1 MEKVRIAE
9 LIKESIKVK
18 ESLLLPKNIKL
29 IEKISQEIIKTL
41 KNNGKIIFCGN
52 GGSAADSQHL
62 AAEFV
67 GRFKK
72 ERKAISS
79 LSLTTNTSILTS
91 IANDYSFK
99 EVFSRQIQALGKR
112 GDLLIGISTS
122 GNAENV
128 ILAVK
133 TAKKIGIKTIALTG
147 KNGGKLAEISHLT
160 FIVPSNNTAR
170 IQEAHILIGHILAEI
185 AENDITT
192 NTQ

>member
-1 MEKVRIAE
+1 MSKIAE

-18 ESLLLPKNIKL
+18 EELLSPENIKL
-29 IEKISQEIIKTL
+29 IGEISQEVVKTL
-41 KNNGKIIFCGN
+41 KKGGKILFCGN

-72 ERKAISS
+72 ERKAIPA
-79 LSLTTNTSILTS
+79 LSLTTNTSILTAIS
-91 IANDYSFK
+91 NDYSF
-99 EVFSRQIQALGKR
+99 ENVFSRQVQALGKK

-133 TAKKIGIKTIALTG
+133 AAKKIGIKTVGLSG
-147 KNGGKLAEISHLT
+147 KRGGKLAKISDIS
-160 FIVPSNNTAR
+160 FVVPSNDTAR

-185 AENDITT
+185 AE
-192 NTQ
+192 

>member
-1 MEKVRIAE
+1 MKRVKITA

-18 ESLLLPKNIKL
+18 EELLSPENIKL
-29 IEKISQEIIKTL
+29 IGEISQEVVKTL
-41 KNNGKIIFCGN
+41 KKGGKILFCGN

-72 ERKAISS
+72 ERKAISA
-79 LSLTTNTSILTS
+79 LSLTTNTSILTAIS
-91 IANDYSFK
+91 NDYNFK
-99 EVFSRQIQALGKR
+99 NVFSRQVQALGKK

-133 TAKKIGIKTIALTG
+133 AAKKIGIKTVGLSG
-147 KNGGKLAEISHLT
+147 KRGGKLAKISDIS
-160 FIVPSNNTAR
+160 FVVPSNDTAR

-185 AENDITT
+185 AER
-192 NTQ
+192 

>member
-1 MEKVRIAE
+1 MP
-9 LIKESIKVK
+9 KEQLL
-18 ESLLLPKNIKL
+18 LLLPDYQNKLTGFYENIKL

-133 TAKKIGIKTIALTG
+133 TAKKIGIKTIGLTG

>member
-1 MEKVRIAE
+1 MKSKIAD

-18 ESLLLPKNIKL
+18 EELLAPENIKL
-29 IEKISQEIIKTL
+29 IDKISQEVVKTL
-41 KNNGKIIFCGN
+41 KRGGKILFCGN

-72 ERKAISS
+72 ERKAISA
-79 LSLTTNTSILTS
+79 LSLTTNTSILTAIS
-91 IANDYSFK
+91 NDYSFK
-99 EVFSRQIQALGKR
+99 NIFSRQVQALGKK

-133 TAKKIGIKTIALTG
+133 AAKKIGIKTVGLSG
-147 KNGGKLAEISHLT
+147 KDGGKLAKISDIS
-160 FIVPSNNTAR
+160 FVVPSDDTAR

-185 AENDITT
+185 AEK
-192 NTQ
+192 

>member
-1 MEKVRIAE
+1 M
-9 LIKESIKVK
+9 
-18 ESLLLPKNIKL
+18 
-29 IEKISQEIIKTL
+29 
-41 KNNGKIIFCGN
+41 
-52 GGSAADSQHL
+52 

>member
-1 MEKVRIAE
+1 MKKEKIVA

-18 ESLLLPKNIKL
+18 EELLVPENIKL
-29 IEKISQEIIKTL
+29 IDEISQEVVKTL
-41 KNNGKIIFCGN
+41 KRGGKILFCGN

-72 ERKAISS
+72 ERKAISA
-79 LSLTTNTSILTS
+79 LSLTTNTSILTAIS
-91 IANDYSFK
+91 NDYGFK
-99 EVFSRQIQALGKR
+99 NVFSRQVQALGKK

-128 ILAVK
+128 ILAVRM
-133 TAKKIGIKTIALTG
+133 AKKIGIKTVGLTG
-147 KNGGKLAEISHLT
+147 KDGGKLAKISDIS
-160 FIVPSNNTAR
+160 FVVPSNDTAH

-185 AENDITT
+185 AEK
-192 NTQ
+192 

>member
-1 MEKVRIAE
+1 MKRKIAD

-18 ESLLLPKNIKL
+18 EELLTPENVKL
-29 IEKISQEIIKTL
+29 IDEISQEVVKTL
-41 KNNGKIIFCGN
+41 KRGGKILFCGN

-72 ERKAISS
+72 ERKAISAV
-79 LSLTTNTSILTS
+79 SLTTNTSILTAIS
-91 IANDYSFK
+91 NDYSFK
-99 EVFSRQIQALGKR
+99 DVFSRQVQALGKK

-128 ILAVK
+128 ILAVRM
-133 TAKKIGIKTIALTG
+133 AKKIGIKTVGLTG
-147 KNGGKLAEISHLT
+147 KDGGKLAKISDIS
-160 FIVPSNNTAR
+160 FVVPSNDTAR

-185 AENDITT
+185 AE
-192 NTQ
+192 

>member
-1 MEKVRIAE
+1 MKSKIAD

-18 ESLLLPKNIKL
+18 EELLAPENIKL
-29 IEKISQEIIKTL
+29 IDKISQEVVKTL
-41 KNNGKIIFCGN
+41 KRGGKILFCGN

-72 ERKAISS
+72 ERKAISA
-79 LSLTTNTSILTS
+79 LSLTTNTSILTAIS
-91 IANDYSFK
+91 NDYSFK
-99 EVFSRQIQALGKR
+99 NIFSRQVQALGKK

-133 TAKKIGIKTIALTG
+133 AAKKIGIKTVGLSG
-147 KNGGKLAEISHLT
+147 KDGGKLAKISDIS
-160 FIVPSNNTAR
+160 FVVPSDDTAR

-185 AENDITT
+185 AE
-192 NTQ
+192 